1 MQQSDRAEEVTLD
14 DSPGP
19 DTLDMTDEPARF
31 SGGFSGS
38 IEVMPEPRA
47 GTDQHIAFYG
57 LDWSQYESMLVIR
70 GERPAVRMTYLEGTL
85 ELMTPA
91 VEHEKIKKCMA
102 RLIEAY
108 AEEHDLDLNGH
119 GAWSLR
125 SERNQCGT
133 EPDECY
139 VLGVAKPIPDLVVDV
154 AWTEGGLDKLS
165 VYQRMGIPEAWVW
178 TREGI
183 EIHRLRSGGYVQVGR
198 SELLPKIDLGLLARC
213 ILPDAQTAAVRAF
226 REALRGDGPA
236 LQKPNATGPRP
247 RKP

>member
-1 MQQSDRAEEVTLD
+1 MHHSDRDGEDTID
-14 DSPGP
+14 DVPDAP
-19 DTLDMTDEPARF
+19 DTLDLADMHARF
-31 SGGFSGS
+31 SGS
-38 IEVMPEPRA
+38 IAVMPEPRS
-47 GTDQHIAFYG
+47 GTDQRIALYG
-57 LDWSQYESMLVIR
+57 IDWSQYESMLVIR
-70 GERPAVRMTYLEGTL
+70 GDRAAVRMTYLEGTL

-139 VLGVAKPIPDLVVDV
+139 VLGPSKAVPDLVVDV
-154 AWTEGGLDKLS
+154 AWTEGGLDKLA

-198 SELLPKIDLGLLARC
+198 SEVLPKIDLGLLARC
-213 ILPDAQTAAVRAF
+213 IQPDAQTRAVRNF
-226 REALRGDGPA
+226 REALRGDGPS
-236 LQKPNATGPRP
+236 LQKPAAGNPRS
-247 RKP
+247 R

>member
-1 MQQSDRAEEVTLD
+1 MQHSDRVGDDTLD
-14 DSPGP
+14 DTPDSP
-19 DTLDMTDEPARF
+19 DTLDMFDGPARF
-31 SGGFSGS
+31 SGS
-38 IEVMPEPRA
+38 IAVMPEPRS
-47 GTDQHIAFYG
+47 GTDQRVAFYG

-70 GERPAVRMTYLEGTL
+70 GGRAAVRMTYLEGTL

-91 VEHEKIKKCMA
+91 VEHEKIKKCIA

-125 SERNQCGT
+125 SERSLCGA

-139 VLGVAKPIPDLVVDV
+139 VLGASKTVPDLVVDV
-154 AWTEGGLDKLS
+154 EWTEGGLDKLA

-213 ILPDAQTAAVRAF
+213 IQPDDQTRSVRAF
-226 REALRGDGPA
+226 REALRGDGPS
-236 LQKPNATGPRP
+236 LQKPTVSGPRP
-247 RKP
+247 RQP